1 MVHKG
6 EASLGRGYDAAAGS
20 LGKASN
26 FLSFSVHHWLEN
38 IPAAAQKVHPQTVLA
53 AILMAKADGG
63 GNEIWK
69 VETELSRTTQFD
81 PFSLLFGI
89 G

>member
-20 LGKASN
+20 LGKASK

-38 IPAAAQKVHPQTVLA
+38 IPAAA
-53 AILMAKADGG
+53 
-63 GNEIWK
+63 
-69 VETELSRTTQFD
+69 
-81 PFSLLFGI
+81 
-89 G
+89 